1 MSLWGGVHAMMIER
15 VKYHFLALTAKNVV
29 KYGKYEFPSI
39 SANGKI
45 DGH

>member
-1 MSLWGGVHAMMIER
+1 MCVTFNVPVRAATILQLVPVG
-15 VKYHFLALTAKNVV
+15 TAKNGV